1 MTKINYGEINST
13 EIKKEDIVLSE
24 GWDKVFPKNVNVN
37 HKKVSFVNHFGITLA
52 ADQYEPKKHEGR
64 LAAIAVCGPYSA
76 VKEQVSGRYAQEMA
90 ARGFLTIAFDP
101 SYYGESGG
109 LPRYMNS
116 IDQAVED
123 FQAAVDY
130 LSTLDNV

>member
-24 GWDKVFPKNVNVN
+24 EWDKVFPKNENVN

-52 ADQYEPKKHEGR
+52 ADQYEQKNYEGK
-64 LAAIAVCGPYSA
+64 LPAIAVCGPYSA

-101 SYYGESGG
+101 SYY
-109 LPRYMNS
+109 
-116 IDQAVED
+116 
-123 FQAAVDY
+123 
-130 LSTLDNV
+130 